1 MSKTVSSLGFIKC
14 SFCLLLSFLTQFTI
28 GSFIW
33 TLCSNISINR
43 NEKKLNVS
51 LMIPLIEEKEE
62 QQYQDLPKEL
72 LHMPEIEETE
82 IKPLEMSIDEILP
95 LDQFEEPRIMEEPV
109 IPKIEPPA
117 PKKKKKEIRKEAPKI
132 VKPEMKEVFVETS
145 KPIQGN
151 ILEPKQVSIPAPVK
165 EKKLIPT
172 ASPKPVLTKSQQNEN
187 SKYLSKVMKIFEKN
201 KVYPKNAR
209 AMHVEGKIIISF
221 RIDKDGKT
229 SDVSAKTKEPKVLA
243 NAAEELVRKSE
254 LPTPPSHWDTKTKI
268 ELPIS
273 YKLR

>member
-1 MSKTVSSLGFIKC
+1 MSKTVLSLGFIKC

-33 TLCSNISINR
+33 TLCNNININR

-51 LMIPLIEEKEE
+51 LMIPLLEEE
-62 QQYQDLPKEL
+62 QHQELPKEL

-82 IKPLEMSIDEILP
+82 IKPLEMTMDEILP

-132 VKPEMKEVFVETS
+132 VKPEIKEVFVETS
-145 KPIQGN
+145 KPIQEN
-151 ILEPKQVSIPAPVK
+151 IVEPKQVSIPAPVK
-165 EKKLIPT
+165 EKKQIPT
-172 ASPKPVLTKSQQNEN
+172 ASPKPTLTKSQQNEN

-209 AMHVEGKIIISF
+209 AMHIEGKIIISF

-229 SDVSAKTKEPKVLA
+229 SDVSAKTKEPKILA
-243 NAAEELVRKSE
+243 NAAEELVRKSK
-254 LPTPPSHWDTKTKI
+254 LPPPPSHWDTSSKI